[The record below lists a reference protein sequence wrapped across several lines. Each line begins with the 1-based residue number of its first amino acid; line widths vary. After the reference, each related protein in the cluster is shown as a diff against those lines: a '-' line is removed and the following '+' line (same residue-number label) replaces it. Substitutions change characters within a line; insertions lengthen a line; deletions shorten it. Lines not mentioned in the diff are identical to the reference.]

1 MLCGM
6 MARSLSLARTCSI
19 FMTIETAVCLDA
31 DTANAVVDGR
41 PQDLDESSACGHL
54 AIQGPMIAVQR
65 RGRGI
70 SLLDL

>member
-1 MLCGM
+1 
-6 MARSLSLARTCSI
+6 
-19 FMTIETAVCLDA
+19 MTIETAVCLDA